1 MILKKVIKKFIHF
14 FGVDVKKYNPN
25 DNELNALKSYDIGTI
40 LDIGANIGQFAV
52 EARKFFPEALIY
64 SFEPIDD
71 CYNDL
76 LKQLENDDKF
86 KAFNFALGEE
96 NKEEAININS
106 YSPSSS
112 ILKLAELHKNNFS
125 YAQEDSIQKIKV
137 KKLDEIFD
145 SLDKKGNILIK
156 MDVQGYEDRV
166 IGGGK
171 LSILKA
177 KVIIIETSFAPLYEG
192 QMLFNDINGL
202 LKELGYSYTGSL
214 CQKKSPLN
222 GIILSQDSLFV
233 RA

>member
-145 SLDKKGNILIK
+145 SLDKNGNILIK

-177 KVIIIETSFAPLYEG
+177 KNKSIPITKWSRKNPIVWSSAKSF
-192 QMLFNDINGL
+192 I
-202 LKELGYSYTGSL
+202 KT
-214 CQKKSPLN
+214 
-222 GIILSQDSLFV
+222 SLFV
-233 RA
+233 TC